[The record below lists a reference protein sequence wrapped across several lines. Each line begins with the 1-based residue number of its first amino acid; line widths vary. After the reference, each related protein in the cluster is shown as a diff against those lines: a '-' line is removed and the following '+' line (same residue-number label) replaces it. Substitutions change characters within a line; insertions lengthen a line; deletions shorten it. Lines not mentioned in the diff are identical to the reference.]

1 MASLPE
7 DEYRRRLEVVEDR
20 EDRDAASQAEE
31 RRKAGEEYI
40 PASVVDKLM
49 AGESPL
55 KVWRRYRG
63 LTQAELASRIDIS
76 KMTVSGMENGTRSGS
91 IKVWRSLAKTLNV
104 SLDDILPEARS
115 EEHTSELQSLMSNT
129 YAVF

>member
-1 MASLPE
+1 MTVQIIEVAGNRMAVLPE
-7 DEYRRRLEVVEDR
+7 DEYRQLLDVVEDR
-20 EDRDAASQAEE
+20 EDRDAAIEAER

-40 PASVVDKLM
+40 PASVVDSLM

-55 KVWRRYRG
+55 RVWRRHRG

-91 IKVWRSLAKTLNV
+91 IKVWRALAQALDLP
-104 SLDDILPEARS
+104 LDDILPEA
-115 EEHTSELQSLMSNT
+115 
-129 YAVF
+129 

>member
-1 MASLPE
+1 MTVQIIEVAGNRMAVLPE
-7 DEYRRRLEVVEDR
+7 DEYRQLLDVVEDR
-20 EDRDAASQAEE
+20 EDRDAAIEAER

-40 PASVVDKLM
+40 PASVVDSLM

-55 KVWRRYRG
+55 RVWRRHRG

-91 IKVWRSLAKTLNV
+91 IKVWRALAQALNLP
-104 SLDDILPEARS
+104 LDDILPEA
-115 EEHTSELQSLMSNT
+115 
-129 YAVF
+129 

>member
-1 MASLPE
+1 MTVQIIEVAGNRMAVLPE
-7 DEYRRRLEVVEDR
+7 DEYRRLLDVVEDR

-49 AGESPL
+49 AGASPL
-55 KVWRRYRG
+55 KVWRLYRG

-76 KMTVSGMENGTRSGS
+76 KMTVSGMENGSRFCR
-91 IKVWRSLAKTLNV
+91 IKVWRTLAKTFNV
-104 SLDDILPEARS
+104 SPDANSGRAR
-115 EEHTSELQSLMSNT
+115 
-129 YAVF
+129 A